1 MTNMEKF
8 TQQISR
14 AGMTKHKVD
23 IPPETLLKIELY
35 LDIEGPFNEEFRKCS
50 SIFALATEEELEAG
64 LERWRGE
71 IERGNAFA
79 KLER

>member
-23 IPPETLLKIELY
+23 IPPETLIQLDLY
-35 LDIEGPFNEEFRKCS
+35 LDLAGPFNEKFRKCS
-50 SIFALATEEELEAG
+50 SIFALATVEELEAG
-64 LERWRGE
+64 LEWLKR
-71 IERGNAFA
+71 
-79 KLER
+79 